1 VGLRTKPKSL
11 DWAPMSIK
19 ITRIHYRGSKW
30 VPLVWGFFFFPVAI
44 VFFLFNAVM
53 IEEEITPVEL
63 DQLIKS

>member
-1 VGLRTKPKSL
+1 
-11 DWAPMSIK
+11 MSIK